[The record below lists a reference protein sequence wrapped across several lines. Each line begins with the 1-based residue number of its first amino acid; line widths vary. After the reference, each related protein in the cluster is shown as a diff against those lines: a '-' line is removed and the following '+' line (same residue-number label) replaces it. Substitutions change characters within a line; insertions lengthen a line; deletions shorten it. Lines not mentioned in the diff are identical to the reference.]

1 MMPVSPDA
9 AVADD
14 ERVVP
19 PAREVAL
26 SSREVLERVM
36 LQLSRLP
43 AKVDRGPVVAAMGRT
58 LAALGQLVPSEIDDP
73 DHLDLLRAAAE
84 ASGLAHGEMSKAE
97 GASDGGL
104 TKSLAG
110 VFDALSGRVE
120 PTIQL
125 VVSRQ
130 DKQFRRRGEA
140 PPRKP
145 DLVVFQVCAGAPRLF
160 TFERKPLP
168 LPLLLRVAPLPSA
181 ARAEEADEL
190 EKDAADDDVADD
202 DAADEG
208 ARAAGELRGA
218 GESREAGQSG
228 RTGEG
233 PSERT
238 GEGPSD
244 AGDAGASEPA
254 DEGGTLDREVWDGWD
269 EGGVTTPQ
277 EAEVRALRGLARDAA
292 EEVGSLGLLRV
303 PASSLP
309 NTAWAIG
316 PASFEARLLEN
327 LDAFMALAEPYA
339 GAGGAARFDPLS
351 PLLDWAGDAMVPDPA
366 RAFARAFVLGSVA
379 GEDTAAAAVM
389 SLRQSHTLTYEAQR
403 DALSLAPHPGIAP
416 LVERMIAEESP
427 ELVRVGLS
435 ILERR
440 RQAAFEVVA
449 PLLSHPSALVRAAA
463 ARCLGAATAPQ
474 AARSLLLQHAATEE
488 DDAALAATAESL
500 LLLGSRRGLDLI
512 RDKLGEEAAFPG
524 SLPRAVRADLLRLLA
539 IAGGQSDSDL
549 LSSLLGHDP
558 LAATSLGFFGDATL
572 VPAML
577 SALAAS
583 VGLPSRWAFACA
595 LARAL
600 HRITGLGRT
609 AMTDPER
616 PTPLVDPP
624 VSAEFWARAWAEKHE
639 TFAARRKYRFGSPFS
654 PVQSVDEADT
664 PELPAVVR
672 RDLLIEIAIASRGQ
686 SRVHAEDWVARQ
698 KAALAEMREVF
709 RRGAG
714 GSYPDGQWLRTA
726 LFE

>member
-1 MMPVSPDA
+1 MTPPDAPRGANMPVSPDA
-9 AVADD
+9 SGADD

-19 PAREVAL
+19 PAREVAR

-58 LAALGQLVPSEIDDP
+58 LAALVELVRSEIDDP
-73 DHLDLLRAAAE
+73 DHLDLLRGAAE
-84 ASGLAHGEMSKAE
+84 AAGRAHGEMSAAE
-97 GASDGGL
+97 GSSDAGL

-130 DKQFRRRGEA
+130 EKQFRRRGEA

-181 ARAEEADEL
+181 ARAEEADAL
-190 EKDAADDDVADD
+190 EEEAATRDEADGD
-202 DAADEG
+202 GDGE
-208 ARAAGELRGA
+208 AAGELRGA
-218 GESREAGQSG
+218 GESLEEGPSGGREEGQSG
-228 RTGEG
+228 AGE
-233 PSERT
+233 
-238 GEGPSD
+238 
-244 AGDAGASEPA
+244 AGASEPA
-254 DEGGTLDREVWDGWD
+254 DEGGTLEREVWDGWD
-269 EGGVTTPQ
+269 EAGATTPE
-277 EAEVRALRGLARDAA
+277 EAETRALRRLARDAA
-292 EEVGSLGLLRV
+292 EDIGSLGLLRV
-303 PASSLP
+303 PAAALP
-309 NTAWAIG
+309 GTAWAIG

-339 GAGGAARFDPLS
+339 GAGGPARFDPLS

-379 GEDTAAAAVM
+379 GEDTAAAAVL

-403 DALSLAPHPGIAP
+403 DALSLAPHPGITP

-435 ILERR
+435 VLERR

-449 PLLSHPSALVRAAA
+449 PLLSHPAAEVRAAA

-488 DDAALAATAESL
+488 DDAAVAATAESL
-500 LLLGSRRGLDLI
+500 LLLGSRRGLDMI
-512 RDKLGEEAAFPG
+512 RERLGEEAAFPG

-558 LAATSLGFFGDATL
+558 LAATSLGFFGDAAL
-572 VPAML
+572 VPPML

-600 HRITGLGRT
+600 HRITGLGRAA
-609 AMTDPER
+609 AMDPGR

-654 PVQSVDEADT
+654 PLQSVDEADT

-698 KAALAEMREVF
+698 KAALAEMREIF
-709 RRGAG
+709 RRGLG
-714 GSYPDGQWLRTA
+714 GSFPDGQWLRTA